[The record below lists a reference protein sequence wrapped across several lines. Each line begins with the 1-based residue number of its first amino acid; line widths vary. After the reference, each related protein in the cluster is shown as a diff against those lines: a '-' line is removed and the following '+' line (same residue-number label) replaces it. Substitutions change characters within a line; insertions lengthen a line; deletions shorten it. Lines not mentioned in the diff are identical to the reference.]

1 MERCRPRVPWLFSGA
16 RRVPP
21 VHTAGGR
28 DAVVELGERCRR
40 PSSRPSMST
49 FTRKHANDLRGY
61 GRLAA
66 DATSEVASVIESLHH
81 TITRWPA
88 LFGVAPAD
96 TTRGITG
103 FVYASIRAGAW
114 LAARGLDAALTTLTP
129 WLPAGAGPPPPG
141 TARAGAAG

>member
-1 MERCRPRVPWLFSGA
+1 
-16 RRVPP
+16 
-21 VHTAGGR
+21 
-28 DAVVELGERCRR
+28 
-40 PSSRPSMST
+40 MST

-66 DATSEVASVIESLHH
+66 DATSEVASLIESLHH

-96 TTRGITG
+96 TSRGITG

-114 LAARGLDAALTTLTP
+114 LTARGLDAALTTLTP
-129 WLPAGAGPPPPG
+129 WLREGSPTPRQEAVRAAVNGVYGDYLAA
-141 TARAGAAG
+141 TANTLAIPMRRVAMATH